1 MATIEQLQALADDLE
16 GSFYQVEVSG
26 NSVLVTHDNAHT
38 MRITPDYSH
47 DGIKE
52 HLLSYDCAL
61 LPPQGEQAEAS
72 FDDLDELRA
81 ALERQ
86 ESIDQDTA
94 VAAFVQQVDRL
105 LASDVWHLGSSL
117 DDIVAGWEPID
128 FDEDRY
134 RGRVDAMAIRQAH
147 LGAYGEVEAVEM
159 VALGDFHGEEA
170 EDLWGENLAGQVA
183 AWLEDAVDSHQPDED
198 DL

>member
-1 MATIEQLQALADDLE
+1 MVPAEQLQALADDLE

-52 HLLSYDCAL
+52 YLLSYDCTL

-86 ESIDQDTA
+86 ESIDEDAA
-94 VAAFVQQVDRL
+94 VAAFVRQVDSL
-105 LASDVWHLGSSL
+105 FGGDVWRL
-117 DDIVAGWEPID
+117 DNGGMDDVVAGWEPIY
-128 FDEDRY
+128 FDEERY
-134 RGRVDAMAIRQAH
+134 RGRVNAMGIRWAR

-159 VALGDFHGEEA
+159 VAIGDFWGEEA
-170 EDLWGENLAGQVA
+170 EELWGENLAGQA
-183 AWLEDAVDSHQPDED
+183 ATWLEDTAESHQPDDEE
-198 DL
+198 